1 MRKVFVLNA
10 LVPPTSGFGI
20 MKVSKADFDEVKKA
34 IENGAECYI
43 GHPSTAKLFNVV
55 VNRGEAKPEA
65 GDIAY
70 VIRLKVRLPVGQ
82 EVEVKESDVEIL
94 KVEYLSDDA
103 LNEINKQGLK

>member
-10 LVPPTSGFGI
+10 LIPPVSGFGL
-20 MKVSKADFDEVKKA
+20 MKVSKADFDEVKRA

-43 GHPSTAKLFNVV
+43 GHPSTARLFGVG
-55 VNRGEAKPEA
+55 VNRGEAKPET

-82 EVEVKESDVEIL
+82 EVEVRMEDLDIL
-94 KVEYLSDDA
+94 KVEYLLLDA